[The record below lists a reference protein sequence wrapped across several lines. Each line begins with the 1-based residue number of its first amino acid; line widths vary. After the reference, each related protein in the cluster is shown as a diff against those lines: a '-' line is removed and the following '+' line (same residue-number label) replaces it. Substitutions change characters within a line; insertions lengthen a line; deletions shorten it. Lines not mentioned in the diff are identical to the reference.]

1 MDNLWIFLVIIGA
14 VFSMVQKN
22 QQKNKPVGEDNEP
35 TLAPQTEWERRV
47 RELLGEDKTPENRLK
62 TSSTQ
67 VEPQKSRET
76 TPESKMQPM
85 ASTTTVQK
93 PKMASQMISMNR
105 GGSSIATTAKSNSKA
120 TKSNNDNTT
129 IKTSG
134 KAKYGN
140 PIKDGDITAQ
150 NSEINEILEDFTM
163 EKAVIYSEILRPK
176 FEE

>member
-14 VFSMVQKN
+14 VFSIAQKN
-22 QQKNKPVGEDNEP
+22 QQKNKPIGEDNEP

-47 RELLGEDKTPENRLK
+47 RELIGEDKTPENRPE

-85 ASTTTVQK
+85 VSTITVQK
-93 PKMASQMISMNR
+93 PKMASQMISMSR
-105 GGSSIATTAKSNSKA
+105 SSSGTATIAKTKSKA
-120 TKSNNDNTT
+120 TKSNDNTT

-134 KAKYGN
+134 NAKYGN

>member
-14 VFSMVQKN
+14 VFSIAQKN
-22 QQKNKPVGEDNEP
+22 QQKNKPIGEDNEP

-47 RELLGEDKTPENRLK
+47 RELIGEDKTPENRPE

-93 PKMASQMISMNR
+93 PKMASQMISMSR
-105 GGSSIATTAKSNSKA
+105 SSSGTATIAKTKSKA
-120 TKSNNDNTT
+120 TKSNDNTT

-134 KAKYGN
+134 NAKYGN